1 MIIEMRI
8 LQDEH
13 CASTS
18 KAGKFGLDIP
28 ITVCVIYKKNLK
40 ETNENRW
47 GAWI

>member
-8 LQDEH
+8 LQDER

-18 KAGKFGLDIP
+18 KTEQIELDIP
-28 ITVCVIYKKNLK
+28 ITVCVTYKNNLN

-47 GAWI
+47 GAYI